1 MSAMFRISLMLLTG
15 LLASSAQAADWDLC
29 ARGVGLGG
37 GGGGVG
43 ADLKPPFSQT
53 LRVKLTLEGAALDPS
68 LVKPFAS
75 QLIRATVWAGRADQV
90 TVELYDA
97 QECSASLGNELAL
110 SAQVSQADVEQA
122 ERELS
127 RGAVDFTGVAEIA
140 RRALQRL
147 DLSNTAEEQRKHW
160 LRIYYATNR
169 QRATGTAIDTA
180 TAPATATA
188 FSSVRSDELSW
199 GAIEVAVL
207 HQDTMRDLRS
217 PALVKIERATSLN
230 DFEVAA
236 TLTPLTLDAW
246 RAELQRRAARFEQ
259 PGALLFI
266 HGFNVSF
273 ASAAQR
279 SAQLA
284 YDLAFPGPT
293 VFFSW
298 PSDAS
303 VVRYFA
309 DGRDARNSRQ
319 AAATVMGELASL
331 LPSGPVYVVAHS
343 MGNRVLVEGLSQ
355 LFEDQPGKRRAL
367 REVVMAAPDVDQEDF
382 RLNYASRLLR
392 PGTPRFTLYA
402 SKNDLALSSSEALQG
417 GKRLGYGG
425 DALYLQRDLDSVD
438 ASAVTK
444 EFFSLNHSYF
454 GDTTTVLSDL
464 FHLIRTRLPPTKRPS
479 LKKWDRP
486 DGTAWAF

>member
-1 MSAMFRISLMLLTG
+1 MSPVFRIAIALITG
-15 LLASSAQAADWDLC
+15 LLASLAQAANWDLC
-29 ARGVGLGG
+29 ARGVGLN
-37 GGGGVG
+37 
-43 ADLKPPFSQT
+43 PPFSQT
-53 LRVKLTLEGAALDPS
+53 LRVKLTLDGAALDAD
-68 LVKPFAS
+68 LVKPFAA
-75 QLIRATVWAGRADQV
+75 QLIRATVWKDRADQV
-90 TVELYDA
+90 TVETYDA
-97 QECSASLGNELAL
+97 DQCAASLGDELAL
-110 SAQVSQADVEQA
+110 SAQVSQADVELAQL
-122 ERELS
+122 ELS
-127 RGAVDFTGVAEIA
+127 RGAADFTGVADIA

-147 DLSNTAEEQRKHW
+147 DLSKTVEEQRKQW
-160 LRIYYATNR
+160 LRIFYATNR
-169 QRATGTAIDTA
+169 QRAPDLA
-180 TAPATATA
+180 TATATA
-188 FSSVRSDELSW
+188 FSSLRSDDMSW

-217 PALVKIERATSLN
+217 AALVKIEKATSLN

-236 TLTPLTLDAW
+236 TLTPLTLEAW
-246 RAELQRRAARFEQ
+246 RAELQKRATQFER

-309 DGRDARNSRQ
+309 DGRDARNSRH

-331 LPSGPVYVVAHS
+331 LPSGPVYVIAHS

-367 REVVMAAPDVDQEDF
+367 REIIFAAPDVDQEDF

-402 SKNDLALSSSEALQG
+402 SKNDLALSTSEALQG

-425 DALYLQRDLDSVD
+425 DALYLQRGLDSVD

-464 FHLIRTRLPPTKRPS
+464 FYLIRARVPPAERPS
-479 LKKWDRP
+479 LKKLERP
-486 DGTAWAF
+486 DGRAWTF